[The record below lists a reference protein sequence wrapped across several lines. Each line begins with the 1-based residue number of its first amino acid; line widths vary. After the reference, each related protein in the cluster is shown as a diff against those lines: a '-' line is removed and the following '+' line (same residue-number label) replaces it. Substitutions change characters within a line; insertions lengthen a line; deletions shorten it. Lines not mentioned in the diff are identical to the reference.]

1 MFYCGID
8 LASRTSAL
16 CIVDANDCVL
26 REAQIP
32 TDEVAFR
39 GILQNYP
46 ECLCVVEAAPL
57 AESIKRMVESLGHR
71 CVIVDTRAAQGLF
84 AARKKTDRNDAR
96 TLAKMARTGW
106 YNEVCAKTTDQRLL
120 RTRLTARVAL
130 VHTQVRLQNAVLG
143 LLKAQGLRLRAA
155 NNRQFASVIR
165 NKVTALAEGSALLPI
180 IEPLLLIWEQVDQE
194 VSALDK
200 QLHAL
205 AKSQQLTRLLM
216 TVPGVGALTALAF
229 VATIGDPE
237 RFRRPE
243 QIGDY
248 VGLAP
253 GVYQSG
259 DVDRRG
265 RITKAG
271 DAMLRSLLVNAATV
285 VLYQYRKHWS
295 LKAWALRLKERKG
308 AGKARVALARK
319 LAILLWKILKT
330 QTPFILPAAA

>member
-1 MFYCGID
+1 MIYCGID

-16 CIVDANDCVL
+16 CVIDANDRVL
-26 REAQIP
+26 REASVA

-39 GILQNYP
+39 GVLQNYSD
-46 ECLCVVEAAPL
+46 CLCVVEAAPL
-57 AESIKRMVESLGHR
+57 AESIKRMVESIGHR
-71 CVIVDTRAAQGLF
+71 CVIVDTRSAHGLF
-84 AARKKTDRNDAR
+84 AAHKKTDRNDAR

-106 YNEVCAKTTDQRLL
+106 YKEVCAKTVEQRLL
-120 RTRLTARVAL
+120 RTRLTARHAL
-130 VHTQVRLQNAVLG
+130 VRTQVQLQNTVLG

-155 NNRQFASVIR
+155 NNQKFAQVIR
-165 NKVTALAEGSALLPI
+165 EKVSELPDGRLLLSVF
-180 IEPLLLIWEQVDQE
+180 EPLLVIWEQVGQE
-194 VSALDK
+194 ISVLDK
-200 QLHAL
+200 RLHAQ
-205 AKSQQLTRLLM
+205 AKSQPETRLLM

-237 RFRRPE
+237 RFKRSE

-285 VLYQYRKHWS
+285 VLYKYRKDWS

-319 LAILLWKILKT
+319 LAILLWKILKS
-330 QTPFILPAAA
+330 QTPFVLQSAS